1 MKKNRAF
8 AILVVALLTV
18 VAFVLFAQD
27 KPASDPAPR
36 VVMSGETFSTEG
48 MEIAVLAGGCFWG
61 IEAVFERVTGV
72 IDVKSGYSGGDASTA
87 KYHQVG
93 SGRTG
98 HAEAVEI
105 VFDPETV
112 DYSTLLNV
120 FFVVAH
126 DPTQLNYQGPDHGT
140 EYRSAIFYA
149 NEEQK
154 QVATEFIRELERS
167 GAYRDEIVTE
177 LNELTE
183 FYDAEPYHQDFVL
196 KNPGYPYV
204 VYWDLPKIEHLEKEF
219 PELISKR

>member
-1 MKKNRAF
+1 MKKNIAF
-8 AILVVALLTV
+8 AILVGALLTV

-27 KPASDPAPR
+27 KPASDPAAR

-48 MEIAVLAGGCFWG
+48 METAVLAGGCFWG
-61 IEAVFERVTGV
+61 VEAVFERVTGV

-87 KYHQVG
+87 KYHQVS

-105 VFDPETV
+105 VYDPETV
-112 DYSTLLNV
+112 DYETLLNV

-149 NEEQK
+149 NEEQR
-154 QVATEFIRELERS
+154 QVAIEVIRELS
-167 GAYRDEIVTE
+167 GSYRDEIVTE

-183 FYDAEPYHQDFVL
+183 FYDAESYHQDFVE
-196 KNPGYPYV
+196 KNPSYPYV
-204 VYWDLPKIEHLEKEF
+204 VYWDLPKIEHLGKEF
-219 PELISKR
+219 PELISRR